1 MKRLIRKIL
10 REELNKSDRHYRR
23 LDIISEHIQLPYFDS
38 MEGLTIDEKDDQE
51 YIMKKILGYNV
62 KIKGKYIYD
71 DKGNN
76 IYYEHSNGSW
86 EYWGFDARG
95 KMIYREVSGGYW
107 EKWEYGYGW
116 YPGTLIYYEDITGVK
131 LDKRKGGEHSVFK
144 PDNL

>member
-10 REELNKSDRHYRR
+10 REEIEKSDKHYRM
-23 LDIISEHIQLPYFDS
+23 LDKISDHVDLPYFDS
-38 MEGLTIDEKDDQE
+38 MEGLTIDDKDDQL
-51 YIMKKILGYNV
+51 YVLKKIYGNNI

-86 EYWGFDARG
+86 EKWEFDDRG

-107 EKWEYGYGW
+107 EKWEFGYGW